1 MSLRP
6 RGWGEVPVETVR
18 VAGMAFPQGCLAI
31 RMRDALGP
39 IFADDEFAEVFS
51 RRGQPAISPALL
63 ALVSVLQFAE
73 GLTDRQAAQAVRGR
87 IDWKYALGLEL
98 TDPGFDYSV
107 LSEFRSRLIAGELEQ
122 RVLDAVLEA
131 VRRAG
136 LLKAGGRQRTDS
148 THVLASVRDINRLQ
162 FVTETLRAALNAL
175 AAAAP
180 DWLAEIAEPEW
191 FDRYSA
197 RSEDTRFP
205 SRWAA
210 RAAHANQIGA
220 DGMTVLSAVA
230 APTSPAWLRHLPA
243 VELLRRIWVQQY
255 QVTDAMVAWRDKKDL
270 PPAAIRYCSPYDEQ
284 ARTGTKRDTSWNG
297 YKVHLTETCEPDA
310 PHLITQVATTQA
322 PVPDM
327 AMTAAIHTRLAER
340 DLLPDVHLVDAGY
353 VDADLLV
360 AAQREHGVELLGPV
374 KAATGW
380 QAAADG
386 GYTLGDFTIDWDNE
400 RVTCPQGT
408 TSARWKSDRSQDQ
421 VPVIKVTFPHSTCRP
436 CPARAQCT
444 RSSSG
449 RRLTIRHRAQHQAL
463 QLGRTEQQT
472 DRWQQRYQHRAG
484 VEGTVAQGI
493 RSHGLRRSRYQGLAK
508 TSLQHLLTAAAIN
521 LNRLNAWWDN
531 TPLAPTRVSH
541 FASLRP
547 TA

>member
-6 RGWGEVPVETVR
+6 RGWREVPVETVR

-284 ARTGTKRDTSWNG
+284 ARRHQTRYLLERLQGPSHRN
-297 YKVHLTETCEPDA
+297 LRARRAAPDHPGRHHA
-310 PHLITQVATTQA
+310 SP
-322 PVPDM
+322 
-327 AMTAAIHTRLAER
+327 
-340 DLLPDVHLVDAGY
+340 
-353 VDADLLV
+353 
-360 AAQREHGVELLGPV
+360 GP
-374 KAATGW
+374 
-380 QAAADG
+380 
-386 GYTLGDFTIDWDNE
+386 
-400 RVTCPQGT
+400 
-408 TSARWKSDRSQDQ
+408 
-421 VPVIKVTFPHSTCRP
+421 
-436 CPARAQCT
+436 
-444 RSSSG
+444 
-449 RRLTIRHRAQHQAL
+449 
-463 QLGRTEQQT
+463 
-472 DRWQQRYQHRAG
+472 
-484 VEGTVAQGI
+484 
-493 RSHGLRRSRYQGLAK
+493 
-508 TSLQHLLTAAAIN
+508 
-521 LNRLNAWWDN
+521 
-531 TPLAPTRVSH
+531 
-541 FASLRP
+541 
-547 TA
+547 